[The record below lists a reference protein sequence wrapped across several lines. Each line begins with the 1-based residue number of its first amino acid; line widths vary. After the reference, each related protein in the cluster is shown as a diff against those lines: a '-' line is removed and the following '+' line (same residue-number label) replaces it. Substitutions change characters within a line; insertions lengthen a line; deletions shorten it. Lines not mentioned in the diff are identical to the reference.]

1 MLAASGLN
9 RIRGRIQSLSQ
20 NPIMLKELRSRM
32 RGSRAFL
39 VLTLYLLF
47 MVALIGVIYIP
58 ITYAVRTGGGPD
70 QADVGKFVFGMILLV
85 QMFLVTFIT
94 PAFTAGAIS
103 GEKQN
108 QSYDL
113 LRTTL
118 LTPRQLVTGKILS
131 ALSYVFL
138 LIFASVPLQGIAF
151 FLGGIALPEL
161 LIAEMLMLVS
171 AAAFALIGLY
181 FSALMRTTIGSTV
194 ATYAAALFLTIGLPV
209 LTFIMIILHDAFRY
223 GPGSSYLDRNLVE
236 IVFNYLLMGLV
247 SWNLPATVIMSEV
260 TLLENNS
267 YWGFTTSYYIGSTSR
282 SIWLPSPWYLYL
294 IWYSGIAL
302 ILYLACIWRIR
313 RIPDK

>member
-1 MLAASGLN
+1 MGGF
-9 RIRGRIQSLSQ
+9 RGRVQALSQ
-20 NPIMLKELRSRM
+20 NPIILKELRSRM
-32 RGSRAFL
+32 RGSRAFM

-47 MVALIGVIYIP
+47 MVALIGVIYVP

-181 FSALMRTTIGSTV
+181 FSALVRTTIGSTV

-209 LTFIMIILHDAFRY
+209 LMFVMIILQDTFRY
-223 GPGSSYLDRNLVE
+223 GPVSSYPGRELVE
-236 IVFNYLLMGLV
+236 IAFNYLLMGLV
-247 SWNLPATVIMSEV
+247 SWNLPVTVVMSEV
-260 TLLENNS
+260 TLLEHGS
-267 YWGFTTSYYIGSTSR
+267 YWGFTTSVYTGSISH